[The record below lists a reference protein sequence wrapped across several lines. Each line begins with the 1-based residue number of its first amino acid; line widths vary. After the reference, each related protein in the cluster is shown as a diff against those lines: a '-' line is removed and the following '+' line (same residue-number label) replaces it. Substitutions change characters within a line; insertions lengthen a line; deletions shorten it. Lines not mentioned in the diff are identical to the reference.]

1 MPNQKG
7 HKIASIFLPNAIIHP
22 STMVIK
28 SSNTFITYSAV
39 LCPGWS
45 RNLASRAF
53 FLHKDNVVIWVG
65 RYILRD
71 ILSGNSPRIRKASE
85 HEEYSTNSNSNYAKI
100 SVPSINII
108 PRNILERCLH
118 YYKICDP
125 N

>member
-1 MPNQKG
+1 MPSSSKC
-7 HKIASIFLPNAIIHP
+7 KYHP

-45 RNLASRAF
+45 RNLATRAF

-71 ILSGNSPRIRKASE
+71 ILSSNGPRIRKASE

-100 SVPSINII
+100 SAHLDISS
-108 PRNILERCLH
+108 LEIDNANYPKLVIAVASYLCHPLT
-118 YYKICDP
+118 
-125 N
+125 